1 MPNRTLTIN
10 NADGSSETYTINR
23 DAFEGVRSMTRE
35 YVYPKTFASSSTG
48 SGVTY
53 NKIDEQTFSIVAS
66 NSTTNRF
73 INFITA
79 EDGLRV
85 GRNRIS
91 FDLLLNSGSVSTL
104 NGLYTDKDSDPSNGG
119 SFGNYSP
126 TSGSNSLEVEIFD
139 DGSGQS
145 PRFMWTVK
153 TGSTFDISV
162 TNFKITY
169 LDDPI
174 TVDRTPAPDVRTLT
188 ADGQVITIDTTKTGV
203 RTLTIDGSEITID
216 RSDELGST
224 NLVLTEAEYEALTE
238 YEDRTY
244 TVSGV
249 GTYQGA
255 AVVDKEAW
263 TYGPND
269 VHVTKSGHDF
279 LAFLGSPAGS
289 IDRPFLTISAAYNHV
304 ASTLNGGTIW
314 VHEGTYA
321 ENTGNGYF
329 LKGATN
335 PTNRLYIKGR
345 PDQNVTMTNVS
356 GSYVLRF
363 NGASSNITFQNIEF
377 KAVSN
382 VTNFLHSS
390 GGSAQLNDFEFIEC
404 HFNDDQ
410 VTTTSLSFSATS
422 LFNNNVAVKR
432 CTFTSDGNMSTLFKR
447 CVNLKFIGNTFN
459 CPNASASFKAVRI
472 LTGCSGDI
480 HVNNNTITVN
490 AGDFVSQ
497 ENAFTLATKLYV
509 LNNIVVG
516 VTSEGILVEGGTS
529 GVDCEVYLNNNDIT
543 STDFGIR
550 VQQYVTKGEAKNN
563 KITSSGAV
571 PFGFPTDSADTGV
584 VKDVI
589 ISDNEIYATGSGG
602 HALLVSSNSQNISV
616 LNNTSD
622 ASSGGSYAL
631 VLKGDGHTV
640 TGNTFV
646 GGYVNAMYIKGSSNS
661 TVTSNTVTQNISS
674 TNGTLSFSA
683 DAGSGLVSTNNT
695 ITGNT
700 FNVSNNAKLHGWSAS
715 DISTGNVVDSN
726 TYNITGTGE
735 WGSMFN
741 AAEFSLADVRDSWAT
756 NYDVTT
762 NDSNSN

>member
-1 MPNRTLTIN
+1 MADRTLTIN
-10 NADGSSETYTINR
+10 NADGSSETYTLKT
-23 DAFEGVRSMTRE
+23 DDVLGVRTLSVDGET
-35 YVYPKTFASSSTG
+35 
-48 SGVTY
+48 VT
-53 NKIDEQTFSIVAS
+53 IDH
-66 NSTTNRF
+66 
-73 INFITA
+73 
-79 EDGLRV
+79 
-85 GRNRIS
+85 
-91 FDLLLNSGSVSTL
+91 
-104 NGLYTDKDSDPSNGG
+104 
-119 SFGNYSP
+119 
-126 TSGSNSLEVEIFD
+126 
-139 DGSGQS
+139 
-145 PRFMWTVK
+145 
-153 TGSTFDISV
+153 
-162 TNFKITY
+162 
-169 LDDPI
+169 
-174 TVDRTPAPDVRTLT
+174 TPAPDVRTLT

-216 RSDELGST
+216 RTDELGST

-263 TYGPND
+263 TYD
-269 VHVTKSGHDF
+269 VADIHVSKTGHDI
-279 LAFLGSPAGS
+279 LGDGS
-289 IDRPFLTISAAYNHV
+289 INSPYASINAGFEV
-304 ASTLNGGTIW
+304 AKGNQGGTVW

-329 LKGATN
+329 LKPATN
-335 PTNRLYIKGR
+335 PTNRVYIKGR

-382 VTNFLHSS
+382 VTNFLHST

-410 VTTTSLSFSATS
+410 VTTTSLMVSGTS
-422 LFNNNVAVKR
+422 LLTSNFTVKR
-432 CTFTSDGNMSTLFKR
+432 CTFTSDGNMSTLFR
-447 CVNLKFIGNTFN
+447 NCVDLKFIGNTFN
-459 CPNASASFKAVRI
+459 CPNANGSFRAARI
-472 LTGCSGDI
+472 LAGCSGDI

-497 ENAFTLATKLYV
+497 ENAFTLPTKLYV
-509 LNNIVVG
+509 LNNTVNG
-516 VTSEGILVEGGTS
+516 VTSDGILVEGGTS
-529 GVDCEVYLNNNDIT
+529 GVDCEVYLNNNEIT

-563 KITSSGAV
+563 KITSSGAI

-602 HALLVSSNSQNISV
+602 HALLVSANSENISV
-616 LNNTSD
+616 LNNTAD
-622 ASSGGSYAL
+622 ASSGGAYAL

-640 TGNTFV
+640 TGNTFI
-646 GGYVNAMYIKGSSNS
+646 GGTSNGLYLKGASNS
-661 TVTSNTVTQNISS
+661 TVTSNDVTQNVSS
-674 TNGTLSFSA
+674 DNGTLAFA
-683 DAGSGLVSTNNT
+683 VDGGSGFVVIDNT

-700 FNVSNNAKLHGWSAS
+700 FNISNGAKLHQWSAS
-715 DISTGNVVDSN
+715 EISTGNVVDSN
-726 TYNITGTGE
+726 TYNITGTGT
-735 WGSMFN
+735 WGSMFGF
-741 AAEFSLADVRDSWAT
+741 AVFSLADVRDSWAT